1 MSEFSRLQTALAQID
16 FARQYTLSL
25 LADIPDD
32 LWFQVP
38 AGAPSHVAWQV
49 GHLAMAQYGL
59 ALFRQRG
66 RAAED
71 SELMSAT
78 FRKQFSKGSQ
88 PNPNAAENPTPGEI
102 REVFEKVYAQVK
114 KEAPTFADSQLD
126 EPVDMPYMVW
136 PTKLGALHFCC
147 AHEMLHAG
155 QIGLIR
161 RGLGKTPVR

>member
-1 MSEFSRLQTALAQID
+1 MPELSRLKIALAQID
-16 FARQYTLSL
+16 FAREYTLSL
-25 LADIPDD
+25 LADIDEAD
-32 LWFQVP
+32 WFRMP
-38 AGAPSHVAWQV
+38 AGISTHLAWQI

-71 SELMSAT
+71 SELMSAR
-78 FRKQFSKGSQ
+78 FRKQFSRGSE
-88 PNPNAAENPTPGEI
+88 PDPDPANNPPPAEI
-102 REVFEKVYAQVK
+102 RGIFEMVYAQVK
-114 KEAPTFADSQLD
+114 KEAPTFSGAQLD

-136 PTKLGALHFCC
+136 PTKLGALHFCA

-161 RGLGKTPVR
+161 RSLGKGPVR